1 MKKSSKSR
9 SRESADI
16 LIVNAEEMLTMQ
28 AETKTPRVGIQMR
41 ELGIIRDGALAIRE
55 GKILAVGKTQDITK
69 AFRGENVV
77 SAKGKIVMPGF
88 VDPHTHLVFS
98 GSREDE
104 FQKRIED
111 SSTTDNADYGSGI
124 QKTVRETH
132 NARTERLVDL
142 GLERL
147 DIMLAHGS
155 TTIEAKSGYGL
166 NTEDELKILKA
177 IKRLN
182 QLHCS
187 NVVSTY
193 MSGHTIPSEYH
204 SNADEYVE
212 LILNEAIHRVSE
224 QNLAEFCDVLCERGA
239 FNQEQSKRIL
249 IHGKNLGLKPKIHAD
264 CTGALGGAEVAAA
277 LGATSADHLNY
288 SPPAAIKTM
297 AHKGTIAV
305 LLPTATFSRL
315 SNKFPDARLMIDS
328 GVPVALASGFN
339 SNCCT
344 QNQQLTIAMA
354 CHFTRLIPAEA
365 ITATTINA
373 AFAVC
378 RENEVGSL
386 EEGKRADIIVL
397 NVPNHKFLGYS
408 VGINLVEKV
417 ICDGRLV
424 IDREKQDEPLFL
436 DKAE

>member
-1 MKKSSKSR
+1 M
-9 SRESADI
+9 

-28 AETKTPRVGIQMR
+28 AETKTPRIGKQMR
-41 ELGIIRDGALAIRE
+41 ELGTIRDGALAIRE

-69 AFRGENVV
+69 VFRGENVV

-88 VDPHTHLVFS
+88 VDPHTHPVFS

-104 FQKRIED
+104 FQRRIED
-111 SSTTDNADYGSGI
+111 ASTTEAIDWGSGI

-132 NARTERLVDL
+132 NARIERLVEL

-147 DIMLAHGS
+147 DVMLAHGS

-177 IKRLN
+177 IRRLN

-204 SNADEYVE
+204 SNVDEYVE
-212 LILNEAIHRVSE
+212 LVLDEAIQKVSE
-224 QNLAEFCDVLCERGA
+224 QNLAEFCDVLCERGV
-239 FNQEQSKRIL
+239 FNTDQSKRIL
-249 IHGKNLGLKPKIHAD
+249 AQGKKLGLKPKIHAD
-264 CTGALGGAEVAAA
+264 CTSALGGAEIAAA
-277 LGATSADHLNY
+277 SGATSADHLNY
-288 SPPAAIKTM
+288 SPPPSINAM
-297 AHKGTIAV
+297 AQKGTIAV
-305 LLPTATFSRL
+305 LLPMATFSRM
-315 SNKFPDARLMIDS
+315 SNKFPDARLMVDS

-339 SNCCT
+339 SNCCV

-365 ITATTINA
+365 ITAATINA

-386 EEGKRADIIVL
+386 EVGKRADIIVL

-408 VGINLVEKV
+408 VGVNLVEKV
-417 ICDGRLV
+417 ICNGRLV
-424 IDREKQDEPLFL
+424 IDREKQDEPVFL